1 MEEKSR
7 FAVGLD
13 IGTGFIRAV
22 VGSINRDGSV
32 SVVGYNEAPSSGM
45 RKGVVS
51 DLTGPASAIDVALK
65 PVEDMSGV
73 QVNDAVVSVNGAH
86 IMSAKVDGMIA
97 VGAVDHEIDEADL
110 DRVDATATTGKI
122 PANREILDLVPHEYV
137 LDGQGGIRDPLG
149 MKGSRLEIKANV
161 ISGLTPYCENIRKT
175 TNMAKVGT
183 EQLVPSV
190 VAAARAVLT
199 EKQMENGVGVIDIGA
214 ATTGVAVFDE
224 GDLQYVGV
232 IPKGSNNVT
241 NDLAMVLKTEPEVA
255 EEIKCRFVSGV
266 FGGSEKDVV
275 IKKGREELSFSRTE
289 VDEVA
294 EARLEEIFN
303 DVRKEL
309 KKAGYDKR
317 LPEGVVLT
325 GGGSKLRDIDVYAKE
340 RIELAVRV
348 GAPVELGG
356 VGDAIIKPEYATA
369 IGLMVLG
376 IRNGGA
382 GAVKKKSDKKEK
394 TGRSGGGFLKKLIGM
409 FK

>member
-13 IGTGFIRAV
+13 IGTGYIRAV
-22 VGSINRDGSV
+22 VGSVGRDGNI
-32 SVVGYNEAPSSGM
+32 SVVGYNETPSSGM
-45 RKGVVS
+45 RKGIVS
-51 DLTGPASAIDVALK
+51 DLAGPASAIDVALK

-73 QVNDAVVSVNGAH
+73 QVNAATISVNGSH
-86 IMSAKVDGMIA
+86 ILSMKTDGMIA
-97 VGAVDHEIDEADL
+97 VGAADHEIDDADL

-137 LDGQGGIRDPLG
+137 LDGQRGIRDPLG
-149 MKGSRLEIKANV
+149 MKGSRLEIRANV
-161 ISGLTPYCENIRKT
+161 ISGLTPYCENVKKAAD
-175 TNMAKVGT
+175 MAKVT
-183 EQLVPSV
+183 TNRLVASV
-190 VAAARAVLT
+190 VAGARAVLT
-199 EKQMENGVGVIDIGA
+199 EKQMENGVGVVDMGA
-214 ATTGVAVFDE
+214 ATTSVAVFDE

-232 IPKGSNNVT
+232 VPKGGNNVT

-266 FGGSEKDVV
+266 FGGSEKDIV
-275 IKKGREELSFSRTE
+275 IKKGRDELKFVRSE

-317 LPEGVVLT
+317 LPEGIVLI
-325 GGGSKLRDIDVYAKE
+325 GGGAKLRDIDIYAKE
-340 RIELAVRV
+340 RVELAVRV
-348 GAPVELGG
+348 GIPTEMGG
-356 VGDAIIKPEYATA
+356 VGESVCKPEYAA
-369 IGLMVLG
+369 AVGLMLL
-376 IRNGGA
+376 
-382 GAVKKKSDKKEK
+382 DMQ
-394 TGRSGGGFLKKLIGM
+394 SGGLSTAKKVEKKGKSPSGGIFKKFAGM